1 MKAVLLSIFTIALI
15 SASRVPLQAAPI
27 SVLAYGAACDG
38 LTDDTAAFQKA
49 AAEASRIFIA
59 TKSPASIVYVRT
71 CVVEGTVNVSSGVH
85 WVGGGTIIVP
95 KQIGP
100 TFYVTDAND
109 VAFTGNTISVVDS
122 GPDSPYNAAIAW
134 FSTASDSA
142 GHQRLGI
149 ENNQISGSAW
159 GISVFYVAG
168 SGSLDDVQIYG
179 NSIVSVKPYSNWDA
193 IHVAGKVSNIL
204 INANHVSGRGDAA
217 IALTSEQR
225 GTVVQTPT
233 MATISNNVLH
243 DNLVNLDDS
252 GAHDTKW
259 FNNQISTDI
268 PCPGSQSTGFRQI
281 YYFAYPVGAE
291 VHDNNFAPCDN
302 RGTSPAVKIDP
313 KKTGQKSWPDLRSS
327 FTHNSVA
334 GANAPLYV
342 RGVGITIENNTFSS
356 GGIVNLDYDGGDQS
370 GDPGVPTANINF
382 GSNKWLAL
390 GSLHLGAGCG
400 LYSKISVEQQS
411 SAKSLSYD
419 NLACVGLKVHD
430 GKISPAKAAR

>member
-1 MKAVLLSIFTIALI
+1 
-15 SASRVPLQAAPI
+15 
-27 SVLAYGAACDG
+27 
-38 LTDDTAAFQKA
+38 
-49 AAEASRIFIA
+49 
-59 TKSPASIVYVRT
+59 
-71 CVVEGTVNVSSGVH
+71 VH
-85 WVGGGTIIVP
+85 WIGGGKIIVP
-95 KQIGP
+95 KQTGP

-142 GHQRLGI
+142 THHSLSIQ
-149 ENNQISGSAW
+149 NNQIFGSAW
-159 GISVFYVAG
+159 GISVFYIAGAG
-168 SGSLDDVQIYG
+168 SLTDVQISG
-179 NSIVSVKPYSNWDA
+179 NTIASVKTYSNWDA
-193 IHVAGKVSNIL
+193 IHIGGNVSNVV
-204 INANHVSGRGDAA
+204 INNNHVSGRGDAA

-259 FNNQISTDI
+259 FNNRVSADT

-281 YYFAYPVGAE
+281 YYFAYPIGAE
-291 VHDNNFAPCDN
+291 VHDNSFAPCDN
-302 RGTSPAVKIDP
+302 SGASHAVKIDP
-313 KKTGQKSWPDLRSS
+313 KTTGQKSWPDVRSS
-327 FTHNSVA
+327 FTHNIIA

-356 GGIVNLDYDGGDQS
+356 GGVVNLDYDGGDKN
-370 GDPGVPTANINF
+370 GDPGVSTANVKF
-382 GSNKWLAL
+382 GVNKWLAP

-411 SAKSLSYD
+411 SSKNLSYD
-419 NLACVGLKVHD
+419 NVACVGLKVQD
-430 GKISPAKAAR
+430 GKISPIKIAR